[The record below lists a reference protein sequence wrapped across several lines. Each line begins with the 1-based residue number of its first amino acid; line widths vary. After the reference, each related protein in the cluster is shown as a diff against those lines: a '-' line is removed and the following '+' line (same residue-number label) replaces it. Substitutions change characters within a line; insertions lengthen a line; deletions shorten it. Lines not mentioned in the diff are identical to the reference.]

1 LPANNIEKAHRIVD
15 QKYWMTE
22 EKQSIDLNFTGL
34 LLRIMYASVGHVA
47 VIMGP
52 RAGVQNLVWTVFLL
66 SEDHELD
73 WAAWP
78 SWFRVKVRLG
88 VSHNLMQQQRVGL
101 LSH

>member
-1 LPANNIEKAHRIVD
+1 
-15 QKYWMTE
+15 MTE

-73 WAAWP
+73 
-78 SWFRVKVRLG
+78 
-88 VSHNLMQQQRVGL
+88 
-101 LSH
+101 